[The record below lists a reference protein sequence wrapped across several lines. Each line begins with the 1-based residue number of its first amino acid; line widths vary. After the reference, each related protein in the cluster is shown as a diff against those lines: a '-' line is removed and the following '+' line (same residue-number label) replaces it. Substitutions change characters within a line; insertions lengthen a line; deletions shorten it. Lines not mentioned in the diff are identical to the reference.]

1 MKTRVLLLAIL
12 AAIVT
17 SCGPKDAAI
26 TTAVQEITKQYASEI
41 TATTEKG
48 IVTLVGEVPAE
59 IDFAGLEAKLKEI
72 KGVKNV
78 INNLTVKVEEPVIS
92 NLTEKVEEPVI
103 SPDQELTVKISEL
116 LTDVKYSEVSVSVL
130 DGIVTLNGTIKKAD
144 LMDLIQTLSE
154 LQPKKI
160 NNNLVIK

>member
-1 MKTRVLLLAIL
+1 MKTRILLLAML
-12 AAIVT
+12 AAIIT

-41 TATTEKG
+41 TATTQKG
-48 IVTLVGEVPAE
+48 VVTLVGEVPAE

-78 INNLTVKVEEPVIS
+78 LNNLTVKI
-92 NLTEKVEEPVI
+92 EEPVI

-116 LTDVKYSEVSVSVL
+116 LTDVKYKEVSISVL
-130 DGIVTLNGTIKKAD
+130 DGEVTLNGTIQKAD

-154 LQPKKI
+154 LQPRKI
-160 NNNLVIK
+160 NNNLVLK

>member
-1 MKTRVLLLAIL
+1 MKTRILLLAML
-12 AAIVT
+12 AAIIT

-41 TATTEKG
+41 TATTQKG
-48 IVTLVGEVPAE
+48 VVTLVGEVPAE

-78 INNLTVKVEEPVIS
+78 INNLTVKI
-92 NLTEKVEEPVI
+92 EEPVI

-116 LTDVKYSEVSVSVL
+116 LTDVKYKEVSISVL
-130 DGIVTLNGTIKKAD
+130 DGEVTLNGTIQKAD

-154 LQPKKI
+154 LQPRKI
-160 NNNLVIK
+160 NNNLVLK

>member
-1 MKTRVLLLAIL
+1 MKTRILLLAML
-12 AAIVT
+12 AAIIT

-41 TATTEKG
+41 TATTQKG
-48 IVTLVGEVPAE
+48 VVTLVGEVPAE

-78 INNLTVKVEEPVIS
+78 INNLTVKI
-92 NLTEKVEEPVI
+92 EEPVI

-116 LTDVKYSEVSVSVL
+116 LTDVKYKEVSISVL
-130 DGIVTLNGTIKKAD
+130 DGEVTLNGTIQKAD
-144 LMDLIQTLSE
+144 LMDLIQTLNE
-154 LQPKKI
+154 LQPRKI
-160 NNNLVIK
+160 NNNLVLK

>member
-78 INNLTVKVEEPVIS
+78 INNLT
-92 NLTEKVEEPVI
+92 EKVEEPVI